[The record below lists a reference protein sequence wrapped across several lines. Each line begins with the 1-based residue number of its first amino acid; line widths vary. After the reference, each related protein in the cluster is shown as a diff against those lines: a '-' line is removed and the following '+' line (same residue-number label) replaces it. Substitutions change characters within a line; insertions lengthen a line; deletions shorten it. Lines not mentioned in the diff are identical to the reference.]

1 MQLSL
6 LIDSDKAELY
16 SPTIWILGIIVATS
30 PGFAIDS
37 TLGGGRK
44 KQYCERGYDVMRWTR
59 LWNHPKQLPL
69 PYLLGIWSSLSRHG
83 EVTSALACISRF
95 LSADIVSGHNWL
107 AHCIRYKKHGR
118 PHALGRVSPPVIKC
132 FSPLPWVL
140 IYSIQIDSEYKHSC
154 QSRYQP

>member
-16 SPTIWILGIIVATS
+16 SPTIWILGIIVAIS

-59 LWNHPKQLPL
+59 L
-69 PYLLGIWSSLSRHG
+69 
-83 EVTSALACISRF
+83 
-95 LSADIVSGHNWL
+95 
-107 AHCIRYKKHGR
+107 
-118 PHALGRVSPPVIKC
+118 
-132 FSPLPWVL
+132 
-140 IYSIQIDSEYKHSC
+140 
-154 QSRYQP
+154 